1 MKLEEIKKHR
11 YTIKA
16 PHAKKEET
24 MNSADSTVDNLIEM
38 LKSEDAKQMQSLK
51 QALPLWG
58 IGAGCW
64 MFVTIVA
71 FISMMET
78 SAGFDAG
85 FYLRSLLM
93 LVFTGL
99 AVALYLQIKKLGN
112 IDYSEPVT
120 LFLRKAVERYRFMS
134 LRYFLFSILASS
146 ILALAAS
153 VYINNVL
160 KRYFDILD
168 TSVGIIIS
176 FVFVTLVY
184 LFGYFASKRLWK
196 SSKGPV
202 LDEIIKM
209 QKELLHDTE
218 R

>member
-1 MKLEEIKKHR
+1 
-11 YTIKA
+11 
-16 PHAKKEET
+16 
-24 MNSADSTVDNLIEM
+24 
-38 LKSEDAKQMQSLK
+38 
-51 QALPLWG
+51 
-58 IGAGCW
+58 
-64 MFVTIVA
+64 
-71 FISMMET
+71 
-78 SAGFDAG
+78 
-85 FYLRSLLM
+85 M